1 VQGNYDHSKPLDP
14 TIYMCSF
21 VGVHACTCSCVTSAL
36 LYRVANDMS
45 DDEAP
50 NWFVLS
56 LPMMKF
62 GIGW

>member
-1 VQGNYDHSKPLDP
+1 
-14 TIYMCSF
+14 MCSF